1 MTALWDDLKKNL
13 KEWGSSAAEKAEELG
28 KVAATKT
35 EEITKIGK
43 VKLEIHQLNRD
54 LEKNYSNLGKY
65 VFETTENENV
75 TNFAGNEQ
83 FFSYIKKV
91 QELHK
96 QIKMKE
102 DKVNKIK
109 TEYGAEKSAP
119 TDTKTKEDKG
129 KSTKKKSGKN
139 K

>member
-13 KEWGSSAAEKAEELG
+13 KEWGTSAAEKAEELG

-54 LEKNYSNLGKY
+54 LDKNYSNLGKY

-91 QELHK
+91 RDLHK
-96 QIKMKE
+96 QIKMRG
-102 DKVNKIK
+102 DKVKKIK
-109 TEYGAEKSAP
+109 TEYGAEKSTP
-119 TDTKTKEDKG
+119 SDTGTKEEGG
-129 KSTKKKSGKN
+129 KSSENESGKE
-139 K
+139 

>member
-13 KEWGSSAAEKAEELG
+13 KEWGTSAAEKAEELG

-75 TNFAGNEQ
+75 TDFSGNEQ

-91 QELHK
+91 QELKK

-102 DKVNKIK
+102 DKINKIK
-109 TEYGAEKSAP
+109 SEYGAEKSTP
-119 TDTKTKEDKG
+119 TDTGTKEEEG
-129 KSTKKKSGKN
+129 NSPENESGKE
-139 K
+139 